1 MNQLDI
7 QPNNLTPKNSFE
19 NFFLNEKM
27 VLGAIIINALIIF
40 ILAFPSLEKT
50 SWLIY
55 CDSIFVFYFT
65 IEAII
70 KIRKLGTKG
79 YFKEGWNRFDFLI
92 VIVSF
97 PLIFENLISFSGD
110 NFHIITIFRLF
121 RLLRVVRFFRFVPN
135 LAHILA
141 GLSRAFRASI
151 FVFVIL
157 IFLNFIFAVL
167 TTYMFSHIVPEL
179 FGNPIRSA
187 FTIFQLFTLEGW
199 NEVPAAF
206 NEMGYTAVEIN
217 LIRFYFAFIVLAG
230 GIFGMSIA
238 NAIFVDEMTM
248 DNNVVLEKKIDSL
261 EEQINKLQELIL
273 EQREE
278 GN

>member
-1 MNQLDI
+1 M
-7 QPNNLTPKNSFE
+7 
-19 NFFLNEKM
+19 
-27 VLGAIIINALIIF
+27 NALIIF

-50 SWLIY
+50 SWLLY
-55 CDSIFVFYFT
+55 CDSIFVLYFT

-70 KIRKLGTKG
+70 KIRKLKTRG
-79 YFKEGWNRFDFLI
+79 YFEKGWNRFDFLI

-97 PLIFENLISFSGD
+97 PLLFENFITFSSE

-151 FVFVIL
+151 FVFMIL

-167 TTYMFSHIVPEL
+167 TTYMFSHVVPDL

-206 NEMGYTAVEIN
+206 TEMGYGAIQIN

-248 DNNVVLEKKIDSL
+248 DNNMVLEGKIDKL
-261 EEQINKLQELIL
+261 EEQINKLQEIIL
-273 EQREE
+273 EQR
-278 GN
+278 NDT

>member
-1 MNQLDI
+1 MNQPDT
-7 QPNNLTPKNSFE
+7 QPNHFLPKNNFE
-19 NFFLNEKM
+19 KIFLNENI
-27 VLGAIIINALIIF
+27 VLGAIIINAFIIF

-50 SWLIY
+50 SWLLY
-55 CDSIFVFYFT
+55 CDSIFVLYFT
-65 IEAII
+65 IEAIVKI
-70 KIRKLGTKG
+70 KKSGTKI

-97 PLIFENLISFSGD
+97 PLLFENFITFSGD
-110 NFHIITIFRLF
+110 SFHIITIFRLF

-135 LAHILA
+135 LNHILK

-151 FVFVIL
+151 FVFMIL

-179 FGNPIRSA
+179 FGNPVRSA

-206 NEMGYTAVEIN
+206 NEMGYGAIKIN
-217 LIRFYFAFIVLAG
+217 LIRFYFATIVLAG

-248 DNNVVLEKKIDSL
+248 DNNIVLEEKIDKL

-273 EQREE
+273 SQRDEDS
-278 GN
+278 